1 MSIFS
6 SIGKAWKAAEKKV
19 IQVFRKEKKEQIE
32 KEARVLK
39 PELKAG
45 IDDEIRKHGLQGATS
60 EVNINTGK
68 GEIEIDTHQQHLAER
83 AVKAWVSTGTKV
95 KQDIIDES
103 RFLAETLADESGGNI
118 EWIKNKLGG
127 QGTINLVGEDWFN
140 DLVNRTKSK
149 FSANQVPQFTNEA
162 WESAKG
168 YIWNIVSEW
177 FQSHNLAS
185 QVYERAKQIV
195 IEQRDMSLLNKGDV
209 ELAYNN
215 LYRGSGTSD
224 NGYNQALEHMAYNII
239 KNIEADLD
247 NHVTQRVKNIINRHK
262 K

>member
-32 KEARVLK
+32 KEARTLK
-39 PELKAG
+39 PELKAAV
-45 IDDEIRKHGLQGATS
+45 DDEIRKHGLQGATS
-60 EVNINTGK
+60 EVNIRPEK
-68 GEIEIDTHQQHLAER
+68 GEIEIDTKQEHLAEQ
-83 AVKAWVSTGTKV
+83 AVKAWTTTGARV
-95 KQDIIDES
+95 KQDVIDDA
-103 RFLAETLADESGGNI
+103 RLLAQTLADESGGNL

-127 QGTINLVGEDWFN
+127 QNISLIGEDWFN
-140 DLVNRTKSK
+140 DLMSKTKAK
-149 FSANQVPQFTNEA
+149 FSSKQIPQFTDKD
-162 WESAKG
+162 WERAKG
-168 YIWNIVSEW
+168 YIWSIVSDW

-185 QVYERAKQIV
+185 QVYERARQIIV
-195 IEQRDMSLLNKGDV
+195 EQREVSLLNRGDV

-224 NGYNQALEHMAYNII
+224 SGYNQALEQMAHNII
-239 KNIEADLD
+239 KDIEADLD
-247 NHVTQRVKNIINRHK
+247 NHVNQRVKSILNRHK

>member
-6 SIGKAWKAAEKKV
+6 SLGKALKSV
-19 IQVFRKEKKEQIE
+19 FHVFRKETREQIE
-32 KEARVLK
+32 KEARSLK

-45 IDDEIRKHGLQGATS
+45 IDDEIRKHGLQGGSS
-60 EVNINTGK
+60 EVNIRPEK
-68 GEIEIDTHQQHLAER
+68 GEIEIDTKQGHLAEQ

-127 QGTINLVGEDWFN
+127 QGTINLIGEDWFN
-140 DLVNRTKSK
+140 DLVSKTKAK
-149 FSANQVPQFTNEA
+149 FSSKQIPQFTDKT
-162 WESAKG
+162 WEQAKG
-168 YIWNIVSEW
+168 QIWNLVSDW

-195 IEQRDMSLLNKGDV
+195 IEQREMSLLNRSDV
-209 ELAYNN
+209 EMAYNN
-215 LYRGSGTSD
+215 LYRGEGTSD
-224 NGYNQALEHMAYNII
+224 NGYNQALEQIAHNII
-239 KNIEADLD
+239 RDIEADLD
-247 NHVTQRVKNIINRHK
+247 NHVTERVKDIINRHL
-262 K
+262 

>member
-6 SIGKAWKAAEKKV
+6 SIGKAWKAAEKKI

-32 KEARVLK
+32 KEARTLK

-60 EVNINTGK
+60 EVNIRPEK
-68 GEIEIDTHQQHLAER
+68 GEIEIDTHQEHLAEQ
-83 AVKAWVSTGTKV
+83 AVKAWTTTGTRV
-95 KQDIIDES
+95 KQDVIDDA
-103 RFLAETLADESGGNI
+103 RLLAETLADESGGNL

-127 QGTINLVGEDWFN
+127 QNISLIGEDWFN
-140 DLVNRTKSK
+140 DLMSKTKAK
-149 FSANQVPQFTNEA
+149 FSSKQIPQFTDKD
-162 WESAKG
+162 WEKAKG
-168 YIWNIVSEW
+168 YIWSIVSDW

-195 IEQRDMSLLNKGDV
+195 IEQRDMSLLNRGDV

-215 LYRGSGTSD
+215 LYRGQGTSD
-224 NGYNQALEHMAYNII
+224 GGYNQALEQMAHNII
-239 KNIEADLD
+239 RDIEADLD
-247 NHVTQRVKNIINRHK
+247 NHVNQRVRSILNRHK

>member
-19 IQVFRKEKKEQIE
+19 IQVFKKEKKEQIE
-32 KEARVLK
+32 KEARTLK
-39 PELKAG
+39 PELKAAV
-45 IDDEIRKHGLQGATS
+45 DDEIRKHGLQGATS
-60 EVNINTGK
+60 EVNIRPEK
-68 GEIEIDTHQQHLAER
+68 GEIEIDTHQEHLAEQ
-83 AVKAWVSTGTKV
+83 AVKAWTSTGTRV
-95 KQDIIDES
+95 KQDVIDDA
-103 RFLAETLADESGGNI
+103 RLLAETLADESGGNL

-127 QGTINLVGEDWFN
+127 QNISLIGEDWFN
-140 DLVNRTKSK
+140 DLMSKTKAK
-149 FSANQVPQFTNEA
+149 FSSKQIPQFTDKD
-162 WESAKG
+162 WEKAKG
-168 YIWNIVSEW
+168 YIWSIVSDW

-195 IEQRDMSLLNKGDV
+195 IEQRDMSLLNRGDV

-224 NGYNQALEHMAYNII
+224 SGYNQALEQIAHNII
-239 KNIEADLD
+239 RDIEADLD
-247 NHVTQRVKNIINRHK
+247 NHVNQRVKSILNRHK

>member
-19 IQVFRKEKKEQIE
+19 IQIFKKEKKEQIE
-32 KEARVLK
+32 KEARTLK

-60 EVNINTGK
+60 EVNIRPER
-68 GEIEIDTHQQHLAER
+68 GEIEIDTHQEHLAEQ
-83 AVKAWVSTGTKV
+83 AVKAWTTTGTRV
-95 KQDIIDES
+95 KQDVIDDA
-103 RFLAETLADESGGNI
+103 RLLAETLADESGGNL

-127 QGTINLVGEDWFN
+127 QNISLIGEDWFN
-140 DLVNRTKSK
+140 DLMSKTKAK
-149 FSANQVPQFTNEA
+149 FSSKQIPQFTDKD
-162 WESAKG
+162 WEKAKG
-168 YIWNIVSEW
+168 YIWSIVSDW

-195 IEQRDMSLLNKGDV
+195 IEQRDMSLLNRGDV

-224 NGYNQALEHMAYNII
+224 SGYNQALEQMAHNII
-239 KNIEADLD
+239 RDIEADLD
-247 NHVTQRVKNIINRHK
+247 NHVNQRVKSILNRHK

>member
-19 IQVFRKEKKEQIE
+19 IQIFKKEKKEQIE
-32 KEARVLK
+32 KEARTLK

-60 EVNINTGK
+60 EVNIRPEK
-68 GEIEIDTHQQHLAER
+68 GEIEIDTHQKHLAEQ

-118 EWIKNKLGG
+118 AWIKNKLGG
-127 QGTINLVGEDWFN
+127 QGTINLIGEDWFN
-140 DLVNRTKSK
+140 DLVSKTKAK
-149 FSANQVPQFTNEA
+149 FSSKQIPQFTDKT
-162 WESAKG
+162 WEQAKG
-168 YIWNIVSEW
+168 KIWSIVSDW

-195 IEQRDMSLLNKGDV
+195 IEQREISLLNRGEV

-215 LYRGSGTSD
+215 LYRGQGTSD
-224 NGYNQALEHMAYNII
+224 EGYNQALEQIAHNII
-239 KNIEADLD
+239 KDIEADLD
-247 NHVTQRVKNIINRHK
+247 NHVNQRVNSIINRYK

>member
-32 KEARVLK
+32 KEARTLK
-39 PELKAG
+39 PELKAAV
-45 IDDEIRKHGLQGATS
+45 DDEIRKHGLQGATS
-60 EVNINTGK
+60 EVNIRPEK
-68 GEIEIDTHQQHLAER
+68 GEIEIDTHQEHLAEQ
-83 AVKAWVSTGTKV
+83 AVKAWTSTGTRV
-95 KQDIIDES
+95 KQDVIDDA
-103 RFLAETLADESGGNI
+103 RLLAETLADESGGNL

-127 QGTINLVGEDWFN
+127 HNISLIGEDWFN
-140 DLVNRTKSK
+140 DLMSKTKAK
-149 FSANQVPQFTNEA
+149 FSSKQIPQFTDKD
-162 WESAKG
+162 WEKAKG
-168 YIWNIVSEW
+168 YIWSIVSDW

-195 IEQRDMSLLNKGDV
+195 IEQRDMSLLNRGDV

-224 NGYNQALEHMAYNII
+224 SGYNQALEQIAHNII
-239 KNIEADLD
+239 RDIEADLD
-247 NHVTQRVKNIINRHK
+247 NHVNQRVKSILNRHK

>member
-19 IQVFRKEKKEQIE
+19 IQVFKKEKKEQIE
-32 KEARVLK
+32 KEARTLK

-60 EVNINTGK
+60 EVNIRPEK
-68 GEIEIDTHQQHLAER
+68 GEIEIDTHQEHLAEQ
-83 AVKAWVSTGTKV
+83 AVKAWTTTGTRV
-95 KQDIIDES
+95 KQDVIDDA
-103 RFLAETLADESGGNI
+103 RLLAETLADESGGNL

-127 QGTINLVGEDWFN
+127 QNISLIGEDWFN
-140 DLVNRTKSK
+140 DLMSKTKAK
-149 FSANQVPQFTNEA
+149 FSSKQIPQFTDKD
-162 WESAKG
+162 WEKAKG
-168 YIWNIVSEW
+168 YIWSIVSDW

-195 IEQRDMSLLNKGDV
+195 IEQRDMSLLNRGDV

-215 LYRGSGTSD
+215 LYRGQGTSD
-224 NGYNQALEHMAYNII
+224 SGYNQALEQIAHNII
-239 KNIEADLD
+239 RDIEADLD
-247 NHVTQRVKNIINRHK
+247 NHVNQRVKSILNRHK

>member
-19 IQVFRKEKKEQIE
+19 IQIFRKEKKEQIE
-32 KEARVLK
+32 KEARTLK

-45 IDDEIRKHGLQGATS
+45 IDDEIRKHGLQGAAS
-60 EVNINTGK
+60 EVNIRPER
-68 GEIEIDTHQQHLAER
+68 GEIEIDTHQEHLAEQ
-83 AVKAWVSTGTKV
+83 AVKAWTTTGTRI
-95 KQDIIDES
+95 KQDVIDDA
-103 RFLAETLADESGGNI
+103 RLLAETLADESGGNL

-127 QGTINLVGEDWFN
+127 QNISLIGEDWFN
-140 DLVNRTKSK
+140 DLMSKTKAK
-149 FSANQVPQFTNEA
+149 FSSKQIPQFTDKD
-162 WESAKG
+162 WEKAKG
-168 YIWNIVSEW
+168 YIWSIVSDW

-195 IEQRDMSLLNKGDV
+195 IEQRDMSLLNRGDV

-215 LYRGSGTSD
+215 LYRGQGTSD
-224 NGYNQALEHMAYNII
+224 GGYNQALEQMAHNII
-239 KNIEADLD
+239 RDIEADLD
-247 NHVTQRVKNIINRHK
+247 NHVNQRVRTILNRHK

>member
-32 KEARVLK
+32 KEARTLK
-39 PELKAG
+39 PELKAAV
-45 IDDEIRKHGLQGATS
+45 DDEIRKHGLQGATS
-60 EVNINTGK
+60 EVNIRPER
-68 GEIEIDTHQQHLAER
+68 GEIEIDTHQEHLAEQ
-83 AVKAWVSTGTKV
+83 AVKAWTTTGTRV
-95 KQDIIDES
+95 KQDVIDDA
-103 RFLAETLADESGGNI
+103 RLLAETLADESGGNL

-127 QGTINLVGEDWFN
+127 QNISLIGEDWFN
-140 DLVNRTKSK
+140 DLMSKTKAK
-149 FSANQVPQFTNEA
+149 FSSKQIPQFTDKD
-162 WESAKG
+162 WEKAKG
-168 YIWNIVSEW
+168 YIWSIVSDW

-195 IEQRDMSLLNKGDV
+195 IEQRDMSLLNRGDV

-224 NGYNQALEHMAYNII
+224 SGYNQALEQIAHNII
-239 KNIEADLD
+239 RDIEADLD
-247 NHVTQRVKNIINRHK
+247 NHVNQRVKSILNRHK

>member
-32 KEARVLK
+32 KEARTLK
-39 PELKAG
+39 PELKAAV
-45 IDDEIRKHGLQGATS
+45 DDEIRKHGLQGATS
-60 EVNINTGK
+60 EVNIRPEK
-68 GEIEIDTHQQHLAER
+68 GEIEIDTHQEHLAEQ
-83 AVKAWVSTGTKV
+83 AVKAWTSTGTRV
-95 KQDIIDES
+95 KQDVIDDA
-103 RFLAETLADESGGNI
+103 RLLAETLADESGGNL

-127 QGTINLVGEDWFN
+127 QNISLIGEDWFN
-140 DLVNRTKSK
+140 DLMSKTKAK
-149 FSANQVPQFTNEA
+149 FSSKQIPQFTDKD
-162 WESAKG
+162 WEKAKG
-168 YIWNIVSEW
+168 YIWSIVSDW

-195 IEQRDMSLLNKGDV
+195 IEQRDMSLLNRGDV

-224 NGYNQALEHMAYNII
+224 SGYNQALEQIAHNII
-239 KNIEADLD
+239 RDIEADLD
-247 NHVTQRVKNIINRHK
+247 NHVNQRVKSILNRHK